1 MRENERERGKEG
13 ETDRQRNRYRGRD
26 RVSQISNQTS
36 FVWFRG
42 KNTSEQ
48 SLPYYLLAEP
58 WGNINHLI
66 T

>member
-1 MRENERERGKEG
+1 MRENEREREG
-13 ETDRQRNRYRGRD
+13 SKTDRQRNRYRGRD

-48 SLPYYLLAEP
+48 SLPYYLLAEAL
-58 WGNINHLI
+58 GEY
-66 T
+66 